1 LIGFLLIHYR
11 KSDKIDNAISFS
23 LSSSYKCFFSRQNY
37 NCSQSDVCGLEA
49 RRVKKLF
56 IESLRKIMG
65 GILLVSLISI
75 GFSSFFQEYINI
87 PKSITVFEGQ
97 QLQIDKAVPV
107 SVTLN
112 NNNSSVSLSDDKNA
126 IHITG
131 AEHGNNEVLLELAGF
146 PIKKVDVNV
155 LKDFKV
161 IPGGQSIGVKLNSVG
176 VLVVGHHQVSTEE
189 GKKSPGELA
198 GIKVGDIITK
208 INDKT
213 IEKMADVGPFVKD
226 SGQNGKP
233 LKVVVSRENGEFTT
247 SLQPLK
253 DENEDTYKLGL
264 YIRDSAAGIGT
275 MTFYDPKSMK
285 YGALGHVISDMDTK
299 KPIVVA
305 DGQIVRSTVTSIE
318 KGSNG
323 DPGEKLARFSSDGE
337 VIGDIKRN
345 SPFGIFGALNKD
357 IANGISDTP
366 LPIALSH
373 QVKEGPAQILTVV
386 DDDKVEFF
394 DIEIVSTIPQKFPAT
409 KGMVLKVTDKKLLEK
424 TGGIVQ
430 GMSGSP
436 IIQDGKLIG
445 AVTHVFVNDPTSGYG
460 VHIEWMLNEAGID
473 IYEKETQKAS

>member
-1 LIGFLLIHYR
+1 
-11 KSDKIDNAISFS
+11 
-23 LSSSYKCFFSRQNY
+23 
-37 NCSQSDVCGLEA
+37 
-49 RRVKKLF
+49 LF

-87 PKSITVFEGQ
+87 PKSISVFEGQ
-97 QLQIDKAVPV
+97 QIQIDKAVPV
-107 SVTLN
+107 SVSLN
-112 NNNSSVSLSDDKNA
+112 HNNSSVSLRDEKNT
-126 IHITG
+126 INISG

-176 VLVVGHHQVSTEE
+176 VLVVGHHQVNTND
-189 GKKSPGELA
+189 GKKSPGEIA

-208 INDKT
+208 INGQR
-213 IEKMADVGPFVKD
+213 IEKMSDVAPFVKN
-226 SGQNGKP
+226 SGENGKP
-233 LKVVVSRENGEFTT
+233 LQVVISRESGEFTT
-247 SLQPLK
+247 NLQPLK
-253 DENEDTYKLGL
+253 DQNEESYKLGL

-275 MTFYDPKSMK
+275 MTFYEPKSMK

-323 DPGEKLARFSSDGE
+323 DPGEKLARFSSDRE
-337 VIGDIKRN
+337 VIGNIKRN
-345 SPFGIFGALNKD
+345 SPFGIFGELNKD
-357 IANGISDTP
+357 ISNGISDKA
-366 LPIALSH
+366 LPISLSH

-386 DDDKVEFF
+386 DNDKVELF

-460 VHIEWMLNEAGID
+460 VHIEWMLTEAGID
-473 IYEKETQKAS
+473 IYEKPKQKAS